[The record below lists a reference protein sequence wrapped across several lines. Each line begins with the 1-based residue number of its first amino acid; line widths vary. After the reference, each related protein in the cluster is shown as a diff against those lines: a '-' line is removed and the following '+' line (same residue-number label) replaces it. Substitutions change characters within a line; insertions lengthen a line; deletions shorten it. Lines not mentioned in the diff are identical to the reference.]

1 MFVTIKDAA
10 KKYTYWTN
18 TGGSIIEKVVY
29 NPTSDQYTITV
40 KDQLGTVSGTET
52 LVFRHGSWPMTL
64 NQGKENK
71 NPLESAFRAHNHG
84 SFEIAQG
91 IGSMT
96 GPPSHTADDAN
107 GSTLQAD
114 SLENA
119 LNIACDTSQPCLTL
133 TFIIKAY

>member
-1 MFVTIKDAA
+1 MLVTIKDPA

-18 TGGSIIEKVVY
+18 TGSSIVEKVEY
-29 NPTSDQYTITV
+29 NQPTDQYSVTV
-40 KDQLGTVSGTET
+40 KDTIGTVSGTET

-71 NPLESAFRAHNHG
+71 NPLESAFRSHNHG
-84 SFEIAQG
+84 SFEISQG

-96 GPPSHTADDAN
+96 GPPSHTADNAN
-107 GSTLQAD
+107 GSSLQAD